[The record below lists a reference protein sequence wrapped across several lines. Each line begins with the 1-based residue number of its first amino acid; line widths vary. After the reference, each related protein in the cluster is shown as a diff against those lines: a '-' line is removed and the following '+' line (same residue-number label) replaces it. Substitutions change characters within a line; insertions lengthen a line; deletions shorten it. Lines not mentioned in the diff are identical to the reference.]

1 MNAISI
7 QQLNQDAQ
15 FLGYKNA
22 RNRAYKMIINKY
34 PSTNNVNKLV
44 EKIIRKAL
52 KNGADIESIL
62 HEGF

>member
-22 RNRAYKMIINKY
+22 RNRAYQMIINKY
-34 PSTNNVNKLV
+34 PSSANVDKLV
-44 EKIIRKAL
+44 SRVIRKAL

-62 HEGF
+62 HEGK